1 MTKNTPEVEMGSFR
15 PTRADID
22 LRKLENNYRY
32 LRSRIDRRVKMIAVV
47 KAEAYGH
54 GAIEVSRT
62 LDKLG
67 ADAFA
72 VAITEEGV
80 ALRQAGIEKPI
91 IVFGSV
97 PPGQEELF
105 LRNNLT
111 PAIHTL
117 DSLERLSQTAT
128 ARGQV
133 ATYHLKLDTGM
144 GRMGVDYRQFS
155 SFLDQSQEIPALKM
169 EGVFT
174 HLASA
179 DEDSSDYSALQLERF
194 RESVA
199 ELDKRGI
206 QVDMIHA
213 ANSAGLLF
221 HPESWFDA
229 VRPGLALYGINPNS
243 RREKCEL
250 EPVLSFKTAISYLR
264 RVPAGSPLGYGG
276 TFVTKT
282 ESLIAGIPVGYA
294 DGLNF
299 LLSNKGRVIVRDTY
313 APIVGRV
320 SMDTTL
326 IDVTGVP
333 QVTHGDEVTLIGQ
346 SESSSLTAE
355 EVAEQVGTIPYE
367 ILCNISKRV
376 PRVCIS
382 SDGAE
387 VTAQG

>member
-1 MTKNTPEVEMGSFR
+1 
-15 PTRADID
+15 
-22 LRKLENNYRY
+22 
-32 LRSRIDRRVKMIAVV
+32 
-47 KAEAYGH
+47 
-54 GAIEVSRT
+54 
-62 LDKLG
+62 
-67 ADAFA
+67 
-72 VAITEEGV
+72 
-80 ALRQAGIEKPI
+80 
-91 IVFGSV
+91 VFGSV

-105 LRNNLT
+105 LRSNLT

-133 ATYHLKLDTGM
+133 ASYHLKIDTGM
-144 GRMGVDYRQFS
+144 GRMGVDYRQLS
-155 SFLDQSQEIPALKM
+155 SFLDQAQEIPAIKM
-169 EGVFT
+169 EGLFT

-229 VRPGLALYGINPNS
+229 VRPGLSLYGINPNS
-243 RREKCEL
+243 RRERCEL

-264 RVPAGSPLGYGG
+264 KVPVGSPLGYGG
-276 TFVTKT
+276 TFTT
-282 ESLIAGIPVGYA
+282 QRESLIAGIPVGYA

-299 LLSNKGRVIVRDTY
+299 LLSNKGKVIVRDTY

-326 IDVTGVP
+326 IDVTGIP
-333 QVTHGDEVTLIGQ
+333 QVTHGDEVILIGQ
-346 SESSSLTAE
+346 SESVSLTAE
-355 EVAEQVGTIPYE
+355 DVAEQVGTIPYE

-376 PRVCIS
+376 PRVCIPS
-382 SDGAE
+382 EGAE
-387 VTAQG
+387 ATARG

>member
-1 MTKNTPEVEMGSFR
+1 MTKGMPEVEMGSFR
-15 PTRADID
+15 PTRAEID
-22 LRKLENNYRY
+22 LSKLANNYRF

-54 GAIEVSRT
+54 GAIEIAQT

-80 ALRQAGIEKPI
+80 ALRQGGIDKPI

-97 PPGQEELF
+97 LPGQEELF

-133 ATYHLKLDTGM
+133 ATYHLKIDTGM
-144 GRMGVDYRQFS
+144 GRMGVDHRQLS
-155 SFLDQSQEIPALKM
+155 SFLDQSQEIPAVKL
-169 EGVFT
+169 EGIFT

-194 RESVA
+194 REAVT
-199 ELDKRGI
+199 ELEKRGI

-229 VRPGLALYGINPNS
+229 VRPGLALYGINPNN

-250 EPVLSFKTAISYLR
+250 EPVLSFKTAISHLR
-264 RVPAGSPLGYGG
+264 QVPAGSPLGYGG
-276 TFVTKT
+276 TYVTHR
-282 ESLIAGIPVGYA
+282 ESLIAGMPVGYA

-326 IDVTGVP
+326 IDVTDIP
-333 QVTHGDEVTLIGQ
+333 EVTQGDEVILIGK
-346 SESSSLTAE
+346 SETTSLTAE

-376 PRVCIS
+376 PRICIS
-382 SDGAE
+382 SDEAK
-387 VTAQG
+387 TAAKA

>member
-1 MTKNTPEVEMGSFR
+1 MTKGMPEVEMGSLR
-15 PTRADID
+15 PTRAEID
-22 LRKLENNYRY
+22 LSKLAKNYRF
-32 LRSRIDRRVKMIAVV
+32 LRSRIDQRVKMIAVV

-54 GAIEVSRT
+54 GANEVSQT
-62 LDKLG
+62 LAKLG

-72 VAITEEGV
+72 VAIAEEGV
-80 ALRQAGIEKPI
+80 ALRQAGIDKPI

-97 PPGQEELF
+97 LLGQEELF
-105 LRNNLT
+105 LRNSLT

-128 ARGQV
+128 AMGQV
-133 ATYHLKLDTGM
+133 ATYHLKIDSGM
-144 GRMGVDYRQFS
+144 GRMGVDHRQLS
-155 SFLDQSQEIPALKM
+155 SFLDKSQEIPAVKM
-169 EGVFT
+169 EGIFT

-179 DEDSSDYSALQLERF
+179 DEDSSDYSSLQLERF
-194 RESVA
+194 RESVT
-199 ELDKRGI
+199 ELGQRGI
-206 QVDMIHA
+206 QIDMIHA

-250 EPVLSFKTAISYLR
+250 EPVLSFKTAITYLR
-264 RVPAGSPLGYGG
+264 QMPAGSPLGYGG
-276 TFVTKT
+276 TYVTQR
-282 ESLIAGIPVGYA
+282 ESLLASMPVGYA

-299 LLSNKGRVIVRDTY
+299 LLSNKGRVIIRDTY

-326 IDVTGVP
+326 IDVTGIPEVN
-333 QVTHGDEVTLIGQ
+333 QDDEVILIGQ
-346 SESSSLTAE
+346 SETASLTAE

-376 PRVCIS
+376 PRVYIS
-382 SDGAE
+382 SDESE
-387 VTAQG
+387 VPVMA